1 MTFLNALLA
10 LGGMAFSIPLIIHL
24 LNRSRYITID
34 WGAMQFLETS
44 VRVNARRIQ
53 WKQLLLLLIRCLI
66 PVMLALAMARP
77 IILSWRDSG
86 AANAMAL
93 AVVLDD
99 SLSMQSIDAPDQNLT
114 HTRWHSACQQLSE
127 IADQL
132 PSGSSI
138 CMILSGAPLEV
149 HSDLD
154 PASWRKELEQLSQ
167 KTTYAGTLDV
177 RSGVE
182 RGVEW
187 LQKTTQAKR
196 HLLVVSDFAL
206 SDWSG
211 DRDARLSEIEP
222 MLARQTVP
230 VPWSFLNVAKTPS
243 DESTNSDIAIKTM
256 EIAPRI
262 ATAGAPLTVTA
273 TVQNDSE
280 SPQQIPVRLAADNE
294 EIEIQSLTVPPRSTL
309 SARFRWVP
317 ESNGDIELR
326 VSSDHPDRTPTDN
339 SMTRVMRIASPVR
352 VLLVDGARRAEAMK
366 SESDFLRYALTPFA
380 LLQGLPGDAFAT
392 RVVDASGWDE
402 AILKEHDLI
411 VCCNVPDLSP
421 QHRKW
426 IRSFVEKGGA
436 AIFALGDGVQVDRYN
451 TWEKISEGGLRPGK
465 LMPRVEWNG
474 GFQDSETPFF
484 ELAPQVTESIPSIQ
498 FRHRQGFEDSD
509 PPGTC
514 GFQFDD
520 GKPWII
526 SYPVG
531 EGRCLW
537 ITSSCD
543 DGDSNFPSR
552 PAYLPIMQK
561 LLMFAARTPMGW
573 RTIEPGQR
581 WLEAWKDIQRD
592 EGAATQSTT
601 PQSESP
607 TSDIFVDWRQNDG
620 PASTAVFKRSGEEAG
635 GKIAGISEID
645 VPRTIGVVQARVGSN
660 VRKMMIDASPTD
672 RARELA
678 RETLGAESFA
688 NLAKRVNAS
697 YATSSEQ
704 WMSQLRSSWS
714 GRELWFWCWVLLI
727 GLVLAEMALQQSF
740 QPKRSASVPNSAGQ
754 TQPINASRG
763 AA

>member
-1 MTFLNALLA
+1 MTFLNAILA

-86 AANAMAL
+86 TANAMAL
-93 AVVLDD
+93 AVILDD
-99 SLSMQSIDAPDQNLT
+99 SLSMQSIDDLGQNPT
-114 HTRWHSACQQLSE
+114 KTRWQSACQQLSD

-132 PSGSSI
+132 PSGSAI
-138 CMILSGAPLEV
+138 CMVLSGTPLEV
-149 HSDLD
+149 RSDLD
-154 PASWRKELEQLSQ
+154 PTTWRKELEQLSQ
-167 KTTYAGTLDV
+167 KTTYAGKLDV
-177 RSGVE
+177 RLGVE
-182 RGVEW
+182 RGLEW

-230 VPWSFLNVAKTPS
+230 VPWSFLNVAKNPV
-243 DESTNSDIAIKTM
+243 DESPTSDIAIKTM
-256 EIAPRI
+256 EIASRI
-262 ATAGAPLTVTA
+262 ATVGAPLTVTA
-273 TVQNDSE
+273 TVQNYSE

-309 SARFRWVP
+309 STRFRWVP
-317 ESNGDIELR
+317 QSHGDIELR
-326 VSSDHPDRTPTDN
+326 VNADHQDRTPADN
-339 SMTRVMRIASPVR
+339 AMTRVMRVASPIR
-352 VLLVDGARRAEAMK
+352 VLLVDGARRPEAMK

-392 RVVDASGWDE
+392 RVVDSNGWDE
-402 AILKEHDLI
+402 GILKEHDLI

-426 IRSFVEKGGA
+426 IRSFLEKGGGA
-436 AIFALGDGVQVDRYN
+436 LFALGDGVQVDRYN
-451 TWEKISEGGLRPGK
+451 IWEMISEGGLRPGK
-465 LMPRVEWNG
+465 LLPRAEWSG
-474 GFQDSETPFF
+474 GFSESDTPFF
-484 ELAPQVTESIPSIQ
+484 ELAPQVMESISSIQ

-509 PPGTC
+509 PSGTI
-514 GFQFDD
+514 GFQFED
-520 GKPWII
+520 GQPWII

-531 EGRCLW
+531 DGRCLW
-537 ITSSCD
+537 MTSSCD
-543 DGDSNFPSR
+543 DEDSNFPSR

-561 LLMFAARTPMGW
+561 LLIFAARTPMGW
-573 RTIEPGQR
+573 RSTEPGQR
-581 WLEAWKDIQRD
+581 WVEAWKDNQHD
-592 EGAATQSTT
+592 AGATTQEVA
-601 PQSESP
+601 PQPDTVVE
-607 TSDIFVDWRQNDG
+607 WRQNEG
-620 PASTAVFKRSGEEAG
+620 LVSNAVFKRTGYKQNSGEAS
-635 GKIAGISEID
+635 GKIDGISEID
-645 VPRTIGVVQARVGSN
+645 APRSIGVVQARIGSS
-660 VRKMMIDASPTD
+660 VRKMMIDTSPID
-672 RARELA
+672 RGQELVC
-678 RETLGAESFA
+678 ETMAADGFA

-697 YATSSEQ
+697 HASSSEQ
-704 WMSQLRSSWS
+704 WMSLLRNSWS

-740 QPKRSASVPNSAGQ
+740 QPKRSASLPNTADQSPP
-754 TQPINASRG
+754 TNASRG